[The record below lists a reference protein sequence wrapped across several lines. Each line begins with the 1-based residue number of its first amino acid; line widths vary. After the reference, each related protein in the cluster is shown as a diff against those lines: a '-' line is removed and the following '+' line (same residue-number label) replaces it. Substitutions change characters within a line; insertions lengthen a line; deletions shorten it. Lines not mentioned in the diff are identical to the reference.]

1 MSPDKDFD
9 PSDRDALIINYT
21 PLIKFIANRLAI
33 RLPPHIDINDLISSG
48 VIGLIDAIEKYD
60 PSREA
65 QFKTYAEFRIRGAM
79 LDELRSLDW
88 IPRSVR
94 QRSNKIE
101 NAFARIEQELG
112 RPASDEEVAESL
124 GMDLN
129 EFSDMVSRSAG
140 LALLSL
146 DDIIDRN
153 WDGEGG
159 RTLLDTL
166 SGLEDEDPQ
175 AQHAF
180 EELKRLL
187 AQAIDALP
195 ERERLVLSL
204 YYHEEMSMKEI
215 GAVMEVTES
224 RISQIH
230 SKAIARIKGR
240 IRRMVGE
247 AQ

>member
-9 PSDRDALIINYT
+9 PSNRDALILNYT

-65 QFKTYAEFRIRGAM
+65 QFKTYAEFRIRGSM

-247 AQ
+247 VQ

>member
-9 PSDRDALIINYT
+9 PSNRDALILNYT